1 MLCFE
6 FKINY
11 KQTNEQTNKSKTKAK
26 SQIWRTNVV
35 NSGGGFGWGVAS
47 MWLRVKT
54 TMYKINKI
62 QGYNYNA

>member
-11 KQTNEQTNKSKTKAK
+11 IKQMNKQTNKSKTKAE

-35 NSGGGFGWGVAS
+35 NSSGGGMGNGKYVI
-47 MWLRVKT
+47 KG
-54 TMYKINKI
+54 
-62 QGYNYNA
+62 QNYDV